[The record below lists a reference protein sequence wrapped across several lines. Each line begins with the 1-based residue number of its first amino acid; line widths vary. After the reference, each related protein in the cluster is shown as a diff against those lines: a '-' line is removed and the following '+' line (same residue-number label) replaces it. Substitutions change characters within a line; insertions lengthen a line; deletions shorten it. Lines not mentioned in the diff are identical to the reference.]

1 MKHFLL
7 VCLGFISTIDLY
19 AQKSTIKVI
28 DVHIHAPLEP
38 GNVTGENLVRYRSET
53 ISNMDSLNIVFGVLN
68 GLPEFFES
76 WNNAAPGRFMNFILF
91 PCVDGKA
98 PNRGRDCFA
107 NGKSF
112 PDVKWLRKQIE
123 SGKIKGLGEITAE
136 YIGMSPNDPA
146 LEPYWA
152 LAEEL
157 DIPVCIHMGLGP
169 PNAAYP
175 SSPAPYKSP
184 NFKGS
189 MGNPLLLEDV
199 LLKHKKL
206 RVWVMHAGWP
216 MLEEMILL
224 LHLHPNV
231 NVDTGVL
238 QWLPRKEYYY
248 YLKRL
253 VDVGYGKRIMFGS
266 DASMKEGVEAILQ
279 ADFLSDQEK
288 EDILYNNAAKFLRLK
303 K

>member
-1 MKHFLL
+1 MRHFILA
-7 VCLGFISTIDLY
+7 CLGFIVAISLY
-19 AQKSTIKVI
+19 AQKSKIKVI
-28 DVHIHAPLEP
+28 DVHIHAPLDP
-38 GNVTGENLVRYRSET
+38 GNLTEEKMLKRQTQT

-68 GLPEFFES
+68 GLPEFFEP

-98 PNRGRDCFA
+98 PNGGRDCFGK
-107 NGKSF
+107 GKSF
-112 PDVKWLRKQIE
+112 PDIKWLRKQIE
-123 SGKIKGLGEITAE
+123 SGKIQGLGEITAE

-157 DIPVCIHMGLGP
+157 DIPVCIHMGLGS

-175 SSPAPYKSP
+175 SSPVPYKSP

-206 RVWVMHAGWP
+206 RVWVMHAG
-216 MLEEMILL
+216 
-224 LHLHPNV
+224 
-231 NVDTGVL
+231 
-238 QWLPRKEYYY
+238 
-248 YLKRL
+248 
-253 VDVGYGKRIMFGS
+253 
-266 DASMKEGVEAILQ
+266 
-279 ADFLSDQEK
+279 
-288 EDILYNNAAKFLRLK
+288 
-303 K
+303 